1 MVVFLSLS
9 LERGVGLVIAPH
21 SECMLPAI
29 QQLMAEYA
37 DLGHACILCSNAV
50 GSLAINR
57 TFLVEVAACPHWL
70 NDKKTGQKY
79 RQDNRLTIDRF

>member
-9 LERGVGLVIAPH
+9 LERGVGLVITPH

-29 QQLMAEYA
+29 YQLMSEHA
-37 DLGHACILCSNAV
+37 DLGHACVLCSNTMRSV
-50 GSLAINR
+50 AINR
-57 TFLVEVAACPHWL
+57 AFLLGVAACPHWL
-70 NDKKTGQKY
+70 NDKKTGQEY